1 MKKGILPLIKNNSI
15 MKYPTTR
22 FVFDRKNTATKKN
35 AALIQVEVLLS
46 GKKKYI
52 TTGVKVYK
60 GEWNDRSHVV
70 GRNDQITLNDRIDGV
85 KTIIDDYIQ
94 DLIKKQIEFDWD
106 SFSRY
111 IESTNTKH
119 ITFIDYVHN
128 RIVERTDLRE
138 STKKCHRKILS
149 SLNEFGRITTFK
161 ELTKQNIAAYYDWLL
176 GREITKIDADGTEK
190 KVLMSDSTAWGYMKI
205 LRTYI
210 HDAIEHD
217 IIDSDPSIGIKVRRG
232 EYQNVRWLSVEE
244 VHKIEQAEMPNGS
257 LTRVRDIFIFMCYSG
272 LAFSDMMDFSPEKI
286 EKDGEY
292 TYLYGKRKKT
302 GNEYIVLVLPQIQA
316 LLDKYNYNMPKYSN
330 QQFNNRLKE
339 VVKAAGI
346 EKPVSSHWGRHTAA
360 MMFLNNGIRI
370 ETVAKILGHSS
381 TKITEQVYASIL
393 KKTVAEE
400 MKSLIK

>member
-1 MKKGILPLIKNNSI
+1 

-22 FVFDRKNTATKKN
+22 FVFDRKNTATKKK

-60 GEWNDRSHVV
+60 GEWNERSHVV
-70 GRNDQITLNDRIDGV
+70 GRNDSITLNDRIESL
-85 KTIIDDYIQ
+85 KIIIDNYIQ

-106 SFSRY
+106 SFSHFLDS
-111 IESTNTKH
+111 INKKH
-119 ITFIDYVHN
+119 ITFIDYIYK
-128 RIVERTDLRE
+128 RIEERTDLRE
-138 STKKCHRKILS
+138 STKKSHRKILS
-149 SLNEFGRITTFK
+149 LLNEYGKITTFS
-161 ELTKQNIAAYYDWLL
+161 ELTKQNIASYYDWLL
-176 GREITKIDADGTEK
+176 GREITKIDKDGKEK

-210 HDAIEHD
+210 HDAINHD
-217 IIDSDPSIGIKVRRG
+217 ILDSDPSIGIKVRRG
-232 EYQNVRWLSVEE
+232 EYQNVRWLSVDE
-244 VHKIEQAEMPNGS
+244 VHKIELAEMPNGS
-257 LTRVRDIFIFMCYSG
+257 LVRVRDLFIFMCYSG

-286 EKDGEY
+286 EKEGDY
-292 TYLYGKRKKT
+292 TYLYGKRMKT

-316 LLDKYNYNMPKYSN
+316 LLDKYNYNMPRYSN

-339 VVKAAGI
+339 VVKVAGI
-346 EKPVSSHWGRHTAA
+346 DKPVSSHWGRHTAA
-360 MMFLNNGIRI
+360 MMFLNSGIRI

-393 KKTVAEE
+393 KRTVAEE

>member
-1 MKKGILPLIKNNSI
+1 

-22 FVFDRKNTATKKN
+22 FVFDRKNTATKKKS
-35 AALIQVEVLLS
+35 ALIQVEVLLS

-60 GEWNDRSHVV
+60 GEWNERSHVI
-70 GRNDQITLNDRIDGV
+70 GRNDSIDLNDRIE
-85 KTIIDDYIQ
+85 TIKSVIDNHIK
-94 DLIKKQIEFDWD
+94 DLIKKQTAFDWD
-106 SFSRY
+106 SFARFL
-111 IESTNTKH
+111 ESINTKH
-119 ITFIDYVHN
+119 ITFIDYINN
-128 RIVERTDLRE
+128 RIKQRTDIRD
-138 STKKCHRKILS
+138 STKKNHKKIPS
-149 SLNEFGRITTFK
+149 SLMEFGKITTFE
-161 ELTKQNIAAYYDWLL
+161 ELTKQNIAEYYDWLL
-176 GREITKIDADGTEK
+176 RREITKINKDGTER
-190 KVLMSDSTAWGYMKI
+190 KVLMSDSTACSYMKI

-210 HDAIEHD
+210 HDAISHD
-217 IIDSDPSIGIKVRRG
+217 LIDNDPSIGIKVRRG
-232 EYQNVRWLSVEE
+232 EYQNVRWLSVDE

-257 LTRVRDIFIFMCYSG
+257 LTRVRDLFIFMCYSG

-286 EKDGEY
+286 EKEGDY

-330 QQFNNRLKE
+330 QQFNHRLKE

-346 EKPVSSHWGRHTAA
+346 DKPVSSHWGRHTAA

>member
-1 MKKGILPLIKNNSI
+1 

-22 FVFDRKNTATKKN
+22 FVFDRKNMATKKK

-60 GEWNDRSHVV
+60 GEWNERSHVV
-70 GRNDQITLNDRIDGV
+70 GRNDSITLNDRIDGV
-85 KTIIDDYIQ
+85 KTVVDNYIHDLMKKRID
-94 DLIKKQIEFDWD
+94 FDWD
-106 SFSRY
+106 SFSRFM
-111 IESTNTKH
+111 ESTNSNH
-119 ITFIDYVHN
+119 ITFIDYIHK
-128 RIVERTDLRE
+128 RIEERTDLRE
-138 STKKCHRKILS
+138 STKKSQRKILS
-149 SLNEFGRITTFK
+149 SLNEFGKITTFS

-176 GREITKIDADGTEK
+176 GREITKIDADGTEM
-190 KVLMSDSTAWGYMKI
+190 KVQMSDSTAWGYMKI

-210 HDAIEHD
+210 HDAIAHD
-217 IIDSDPSIGIKVRRG
+217 LIDHDPSIGIKVRRG

-244 VHKIEQAEMPNGS
+244 VHKIEKAEMPNGS
-257 LTRVRDIFIFMCYSG
+257 LTRVRDLFIFMCYSG
-272 LAFSDMMDFSPEKI
+272 LAFSDMMDLSPEKI
-286 EKDGEY
+286 EKEGEY

-400 MKSLIK
+400 MKSLIR

>member
-1 MKKGILPLIKNNSI
+1 

-22 FVFDRKNTATKKN
+22 FVFDRKNTATKKR

-60 GEWNDRSHVV
+60 GEWNERSHVV
-70 GRNDQITLNDRIDGV
+70 GRNDSITLNDRIEGV
-85 KTIIDDYIQ
+85 KTIIDNYIQ
-94 DLIKKQIEFDWD
+94 DLIRKQIEFNWD
-106 SFSRY
+106 SFSCFL
-111 IESTNTKH
+111 ESVDEKNV
-119 ITFIDYVHN
+119 TFIDYIYR
-128 RIVERTDLRE
+128 RIEERTDLRE
-138 STKKCHRKILS
+138 STKKSHRKILS
-149 SLNEFGRITTFK
+149 SLNEFGKIITFG
-161 ELTKQNIAAYYDWLL
+161 ELTKQNIAEYYDWLL
-176 GREITKIDADGTEK
+176 SREITKIDADGTEK

-210 HDAIEHD
+210 HDAISHD
-217 IIDSDPSIGIKVRRG
+217 LIDNDPSIGIKVRRG
-232 EYQNVRWLSVEE
+232 EYQNVRWLSVDE
-244 VHKIEQAEMPNGS
+244 VHKIEQVEMPNGS
-257 LTRVRDIFIFMCYSG
+257 LARVRDLFIFMCYSG

-286 EKDGEY
+286 EKEGDY

-330 QQFNNRLKE
+330 QQFNHRLKE

-346 EKPVSSHWGRHTAA
+346 DKPVSSHWGRHTAA
-360 MMFLNNGIRI
+360 MMFLNTGIRI